1 MNVEQLAD
9 KLRQMRTAGAA
20 RRDMDVMTR
29 LFGVIFCKEIKEIG
43 NNAIVEE
50 YNRRKEEY
58 NRRKSAEDP
67 EKWPGK
73 LNSTPI
79 QDARKLAEY
88 VDPRDDEIRKW
99 KQRVDQADEPGD
111 GIGRG

>member
-20 RRDMDVMTR
+20 GRNKDVMTR

-43 NNAIVEE
+43 NNAIVKE
-50 YNRRKEEY
+50 YE
-58 NRRKSAEDP
+58 RRKSAEGP
-67 EKWPGK
+67 EKWPGI
-73 LNSTPI
+73 LNAAPI
-79 QDARKLAEY
+79 QDGRKLAEY
-88 VDPRDDEIRKW
+88 VDPRDAVIREW
-99 KQRVDQADEPGD
+99 KPGD

>member
-20 RRDMDVMTR
+20 DRDMDVMTH

-50 YNRRKEEY
+50 YNR
-58 NRRKSAEDP
+58 KSEEDP

-73 LNSTPI
+73 LDATPI
-79 QDARKLAEY
+79 QDGRKLAEY
-88 VDPRDDEIRKW
+88 VDPRDDVIREW
-99 KQRVDQADEPGD
+99 KPGD